1 MSSNTPTTS
10 YYAPLPNP
18 QTTNPTQY
26 YLLQTLG
33 EGTRRRA
40 PVPHP
45 AQDLT
50 PRAHRR
56 RHARYPTATQNG
68 ILRRARN
75 LQRRCNTVGRKETE
89 LQRKLRE
96 EAKKMHENLDR
107 YGTSHPKELILE
119 SDVSFVADVLRDI
132 TPEHVNALY
141 EFAVGL
147 EKAGEEVPRHIVM
160 LFNTIMGRDLMMP
173 LVVRTFEI
181 AIR

>member
-1 MSSNTPTTS
+1 MSSNAPTTT

-18 QTTNPTQY
+18 QTTNPIQY

-50 PRAHRR
+50 PRANRR
-56 RHARYPTATQNG
+56 RHARNATAAQNT

-75 LQRRCNTVGRKETE
+75 LQRRCNTLGRKETE
-89 LQRKLRE
+89 LQRRLRE
-96 EAKKMHENLDR
+96 EGARMHESLDR

-119 SDVSFVADVLRDI
+119 VSHTRNHPPTLSHP
-132 TPEHVNALY
+132 T
-141 EFAVGL
+141 
-147 EKAGEEVPRHIVM
+147 
-160 LFNTIMGRDLMMP
+160 
-173 LVVRTFEI
+173 LVI
-181 AIR
+181 AQS